1 MNKKLNLF
9 SKLTPI
15 LSILFIITGI
25 IFAILT
31 VLEHNMSGLIMSLVL
46 ILQSV
51 LLFTYKKLFTNMGL

>member
-1 MNKKLNLF
+1 MNKRLKVL

-25 IFAILT
+25 IFAILA
-31 VLEHNMSGLIMSLVL
+31 VLEHNMSGLTMSLVL

-51 LLFTYKKLFTNMGL
+51 LLFTYTKLFTNMGV

>member
-1 MNKKLNLF
+1 MNKKLNLL

-25 IFAILT
+25 IFAILA

-51 LLFTYKKLFTNMGL
+51 MLFTYKKLFTNMGL

>member
-25 IFAILT
+25 IFAILA

>member
-1 MNKKLNLF
+1 MNKKLNLL

-15 LSILFIITGI
+15 LSIFFIITGI
-25 IFAILT
+25 IFAILA

>member
-1 MNKKLNLF
+1 MNKKLNLL

-25 IFAILT
+25 IFAILA

-51 LLFTYKKLFTNMGL
+51 LLFTYTKLFTNMGV

>member
-1 MNKKLNLF
+1 MNKRLKVL

-25 IFAILT
+25 IFAILA

>member
-1 MNKKLNLF
+1 MNKKLNFL

-25 IFAILT
+25 IFAILA

-51 LLFTYKKLFTNMGL
+51 LLFTYTKLFTNMGL

>member
-1 MNKKLNLF
+1 MNKKLNLL

-25 IFAILT
+25 IFAILA

>member
-1 MNKKLNLF
+1 MNKRLKVL

-25 IFAILT
+25 IFAILA

-51 LLFTYKKLFTNMGL
+51 LLFTYKKLFTNMGV

>member
-9 SKLTPI
+9 SKITPI

-25 IFAILT
+25 IFAILA